1 MDKWYKTI
9 AERRACVKIGNHLQ
23 CVGNYTGS
31 ILLGHKME
39 DDCMEARE
47 GAKNVLLTGRVILD
61 FMYQATACGF
71 IWRDEVT
78 E

>member
-1 MDKWYKTI
+1 
-9 AERRACVKIGNHLQ
+9 
-23 CVGNYTGS
+23 
-31 ILLGHKME
+31 ME

-61 FMYQATACGF
+61 FIYQAMACGF

-78 E
+78 GKGSNVRL